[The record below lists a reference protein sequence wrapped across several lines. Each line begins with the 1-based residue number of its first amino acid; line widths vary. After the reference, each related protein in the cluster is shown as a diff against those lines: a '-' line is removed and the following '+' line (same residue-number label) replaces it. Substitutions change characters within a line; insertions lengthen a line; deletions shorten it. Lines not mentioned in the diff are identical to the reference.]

1 MNGNSNNGIL
11 FYRLNQFDFDG
22 QNAKSDVIVVKVS
35 ANGNNQ
41 LEAFPNPFENNLNL
55 VINSA
60 INTNAQIEIIDVQ
73 GKMVYQNTI
82 RLTQGFNSY
91 SMTDLSALPNGTYII
106 QVNNNENIQIIKI
119 NKVK

>member
-1 MNGNSNNGIL
+1 MYQAFL
-11 FYRLNQFDFDG
+11 FRLNQFDFDG

-41 LEAFPNPFENNLNL
+41 LEVFPNPFENNLNL
-55 VINSA
+55 VINSS

-91 SMTDLSALPNGTYII
+91 SMNDLSALPNGTYII
-106 QVNNNENIQIIKI
+106 QVNNNENIQTIKI